1 MTINESFLLFKSLM
15 RPAGYLCFQKKQKE
29 RKEQLLHIMT
39 IYDVLRLSFC
49 FHLKFDTLSFQITF
63 ETGIGANVILDAAF
77 NDAQMMELVSKT
89 NSQE

>member
-1 MTINESFLLFKSLM
+1 ML
-15 RPAGYLCFQKKQKE
+15 PKKQKE

-63 ETGIGANVILDAAF
+63 ETDIVVNVILENAF
-77 NDAQMMELVSKT
+77 NDAQKME
-89 NSQE
+89 NSSQKRTHRNNFKEIIQCVT

>member
-1 MTINESFLLFKSLM
+1 MCAQQDIYAS
-15 RPAGYLCFQKKQKE
+15 KK

-39 IYDVLRLSFC
+39 TYDVRLSFC

-63 ETGIGANVILDAAF
+63 ETIGVNVILEAAF
-77 NDAQMMELVSKT
+77 NDAQMMKLVSNT

>member
-1 MTINESFLLFKSLM
+1 MLPK
-15 RPAGYLCFQKKQKE
+15 KKQKE

-63 ETGIGANVILDAAF
+63 ETDIVVNVILENAF
-77 NDAQMMELVSKT
+77 NDAQT
-89 NSQE
+89 RWNSSQKRTHRNNFKKYTVRYLA

>member
-1 MTINESFLLFKSLM
+1 LGQHNHDNQRIIPTFKSLV
-15 RPAGYLCFQKKQKE
+15 RTAGYLCFQK

-39 IYDVLRLSFC
+39 TYDVRLSFC

>member
-1 MTINESFLLFKSLM
+1 M

>member
-1 MTINESFLLFKSLM
+1 MTINESFLLSSRNTV
-15 RPAGYLCFQKKQKE
+15 RPAGYLCFHKK

-39 IYDVLRLSFC
+39 TYDVRLSFF

-63 ETGIGANVILDAAF
+63 ETDIVVNVILENAF
-77 NDAQMMELVSKT
+77 NDAQKMELVSKT